1 MHYIVRNRDAFSHKI
16 ETSPEWIFLG
26 AEVGHFW
33 FKIGTGA
40 DSIEG
45 ECHPGEWLLCPA
57 GEPLRRRI
65 LSTLDFQVARLSFE
79 NAPDLRGKTTPRD
92 LKRTLATFAA
102 LRQYCFDA
110 NAVAWK
116 QHLFQDL
123 FRSALWERQTATKFV
138 ARDAEMERV
147 ANWLETHLEQKI
159 NMARV
164 AATARLSPVAFTRRF
179 RAAIG
184 QNPSEFLL
192 QRRLEYARTFLL
204 ESDDTLD
211 YIATR
216 CGLSTGFYLS
226 RQWKQRFGGTPSRFR
241 RENRV

>member
-1 MHYIVRNRDAFSHKI
+1 
-16 ETSPEWIFLG
+16 
-26 AEVGHFW
+26 
-33 FKIGTGA
+33 
-40 DSIEG
+40 
-45 ECHPGEWLLCPA
+45 
-57 GEPLRRRI
+57 
-65 LSTLDFQVARLSFE
+65 
-79 NAPDLRGKTTPRD
+79 
-92 LKRTLATFAA
+92 
-102 LRQYCFDA
+102 
-110 NAVAWK
+110 
-116 QHLFQDL
+116 L
-123 FRSALWERQTATKFV
+123 FRSALWERQQTTKFL

-147 ANWLETHLEQKI
+147 ADWLEAHLEQKI

-184 QNPSEFLL
+184 QNPSDFLL
-192 QRRLEYARTFLL
+192 QKRLEQARTFLL

-226 RQWKQRFGGTPSRFR
+226 RQWKQRFGGTPSHFR